1 MEDQTS
7 LLGVSTSKATGQV
20 QDAANTTG
28 IKSQMNAPKEQGG
41 ESLEDAV
48 KTADRAGG
56 TATTPDAK
64 VREQRKAYGTAKT
77 ENLRDSGFWRI
88 LLPTFVVLCCLLI
101 LAIPL
106 IILVPLLYAS
116 LDPKS
121 ASNAV
126 AHVPL
131 VWVWIVMTIIE
142 VGLAA
147 VIGYG
152 LLRIFTTQAGNY
164 RK

>member
-1 MEDQTS
+1 M
-7 LLGVSTSKATGQV
+7 SKTTGQA

-28 IKSQMNAPKEQGG
+28 TKSQVEAPKEQRG

-48 KTADRAGG
+48 KAADRVG
-56 TATTPDAK
+56 ATRATPEAK
-64 VREQRKAYGTAKT
+64 VHEQRKAYGTAKT
-77 ENLRDSGFWRI
+77 ENLRDSGLWRI
-88 LLPTFVVLCCLLI
+88 ILPTFVVLCCLAI

-106 IILVPLLYAS
+106 IILVPLLYGS
-116 LDPKS
+116 LNPAA
-121 ASNAV
+121 ASNTV
-126 AHVPL
+126 AHVSL
-131 VWVWIVMTIIE
+131 VWVWIVMAIVE

>member
-1 MEDQTS
+1 MEDRTS
-7 LLGVSTSKATGQV
+7 LPSMPMSKTMGQV

-28 IKSQMNAPKEQGG
+28 TKSQAEAPKEHGG

-48 KTADRAGG
+48 KAAERAGD
-56 TATTPDAK
+56 AAAVPDTK
-64 VREQRKAYGTAKT
+64 EREQRKAYGTAKT
-77 ENLRDSGFWRI
+77 ENLRDSGAWRI

-106 IILVPLLYAS
+106 IILGPLLYGS
-116 LDPKS
+116 LDPKA

-131 VWVWIVMTIIE
+131 VWVWIVMMVIE
-142 VGLAA
+142 VGLAV

>member
-1 MEDQTS
+1 MEDRNS
-7 LLGVSTSKATGQV
+7 IPRVPTSKTTGQV

-28 IKSQMNAPKEQGG
+28 TKSQVEAPKEHRG

-48 KTADRAGG
+48 KAADRAGG
-56 TATTPDAK
+56 TAK
-64 VREQRKAYGTAKT
+64 VHEQRKAYGTAKT
-77 ENLRDSGFWRI
+77 ENLRDSGLWRI
-88 LLPTFVVLCCLLI
+88 ILPTFVVLCCLAI

-106 IILVPLLYAS
+106 IILGPLLYGS
-116 LDPKS
+116 LNPAA
-121 ASNAV
+121 ASNTV

-131 VWVWIVMTIIE
+131 VWVWIVMTIVE

>member
-1 MEDQTS
+1 MEDRTS
-7 LLGVSTSKATGQV
+7 LSNVPSSKTTGQV

-28 IKSQMNAPKEQGG
+28 TKSEAEAPKEHGG

-48 KTADRAGG
+48 KAADRAGG
-56 TATTPDAK
+56 AAATPEAK
-64 VREQRKAYGTAKT
+64 AREQRQAYGTAKT
-77 ENLRDSGFWRI
+77 ENLRDSGVWRI
-88 LLPTFVVLCCLLI
+88 LIPAFVIACCLLI

-106 IILVPLLYAS
+106 VILGPLLYNS
-116 LDPKS
+116 LDPKA

>member
-1 MEDQTS
+1 MDEQTS
-7 LLGVSTSKATGQV
+7 IPSVPLSKATGQV
-20 QDAANTTG
+20 QDAANTAGT
-28 IKSQMNAPKEQGG
+28 KSQMEAPKEHGG
-41 ESLEDAV
+41 ESLEGAV
-48 KTADRAGG
+48 QAADRVGG
-56 TATTPDAK
+56 AAATPEAK

-77 ENLRDSGFWRI
+77 ENLRDSGIWRV
-88 LLPTFVVLCCLLI
+88 LLPTFVVLCCIAI

-106 IILVPLLYAS
+106 VILGPLLYNS
-116 LDPKS
+116 LDPNAKS
-121 ASNAV
+121 NTV
-126 AHVPL
+126 AHVSL

-142 VGLAA
+142 VGLAV

>member
-1 MEDQTS
+1 MEDKS
-7 LLGVSTSKATGQV
+7 SIPSVPLSTAQGQI
-20 QDAANTTG
+20 QDPADTTG
-28 IKSQMNAPKEQGG
+28 TKSEADAPQEHGG

-48 KTADRAGG
+48 KAADRVGG
-56 TATTPDAK
+56 AAATPEAK
-64 VREQRKAYGTAKT
+64 AKEQRQAYGTAKT
-77 ENLRDSGFWRI
+77 ENLRDSGAWRI
-88 LLPTFVVLCCLLI
+88 ILPTFVVLCCLLI

-106 IILVPLLYAS
+106 IILGPLLYAS
-116 LDPKS
+116 LNPAA

-126 AHVPL
+126 AHVSL

-147 VIGYG
+147 IIGYG